1 MLLSSLWVG
10 DYLDERIKISI
21 LLDYYNSLLTE
32 KQRDIIDLYVNED
45 LSLKEISEMTK
56 TSRQAIYDI
65 IKRCSKQLKVYEEK
79 LGLMENHFL
88 KVENKEILLDKIGKF
103 KKTNSQIEKN
113 TILDEIEKF
122 VKEIF

>member
-1 MLLSSLWVG
+1 MLLFSLWVG

-65 IKRCSKQLKVYEEK
+65 IKRCSKQLNVYEEK

-88 KVENKEILLDKIGKF
+88 KVENKETLLDKICKC
-103 KKTNSQIEKN
+103 KKINSQIEKN

-122 VKEIF
+122 VKDIF